1 MAEKEKK
8 SEAPPAAAPA
18 PAPAAGD
25 KSAAKKGGLLGKTP
39 VLVGGA
45 MLLEGIVLI
54 AGVYVLRGSGPTPAS
69 GAELVAPAEGAHGEA
84 AATGDKNRSVE
95 VKLIEF
101 RAQNKQSGRTFL
113 YDVSMSVLTKA
124 KYEQEIKQSITDH
137 EALIHDRIRTIIAQ
151 SDPDKLAG
159 GSEPGM
165 ETLRRQVKHE
175 MEMIVGEGKIQ
186 EILISRFIPFRT
198 DF

>member
-8 SEAPPAAAPA
+8 PEAAPAAAPA
-18 PAPAAGD
+18 PAAAAADKGD
-25 KSAAKKGGLLGKTP
+25 KKKGGMLSKTP

-54 AGVYVLRGSGPTPAS
+54 AGVYVLRGPTPAAAS
-69 GAELVAPAEGAHGEA
+69 GAELVAPAEGEHGA
-84 AATGDKNRSVE
+84 AAPADENRNIE

-113 YDVSMSVLTKA
+113 YDVSMSLLTKA
-124 KYEQEIKQSITDH
+124 KYEKEIKQSITDH
-137 EALIHDRIRTIIAQ
+137 EALIQDRIRTIIAE

-165 ETLRRQVKHE
+165 ETLRRQVKHA
-175 MEMIVGEGKIQ
+175 MGLILGEDKIQ

>member
-8 SEAPPAAAPA
+8 EAAPPQAPA
-18 PAPAAGD
+18 PAQPE
-25 KSAAKKGGLLGKTP
+25 KSGGKKEGLLSKTP
-39 VLVGGA
+39 FLVGGA

-54 AGVYVLRGSGPTPAS
+54 AGVYLLRGSGPAPAS
-69 GAELVAPAEGAHGEA
+69 GAELVAPAEGTHGEA
-84 AATGDKNRSVE
+84 AAAPDKNRNVE
-95 VKLIEF
+95 VKLVEF

-113 YDVSMSVLTKA
+113 YDVSMSILTKG
-124 KYEQEIKQSITDH
+124 KFEQEVKQTIADH
-137 EALIHDRIRTIIAQ
+137 EALIQDRIRTIIAQ

-165 ETLRRQVKHE
+165 ETLRRQVKHQ
-175 MEMIVGEGKIQ
+175 MELIIGEGRIQ